1 MASKGRKTMIY
12 ALSINR
18 SALWQKPWLVLGDSI
33 SKGVAFDPL
42 KKRYQQ
48 LKNSFV
54 ERIKSDLRLD
64 VMNLSVFGATVEK
77 GLKQLDR
84 YRDRLTKGGVAL
96 LHFGGNDCNFNWAD
110 ISRDP
115 KAEHLPQIPLKNFI
129 HLYEQ
134 LIDNLQRQNYQP
146 LLLNLPPLIQ
156 DRFFATISRDL
167 DADVI
172 LNWLGG
178 TTDSIFKWHKS
189 YSDAVEQLADKKKI
203 PLIDIRSAFLQQPD
217 RETLMCDDGM
227 HPNAK
232 GHALITQ
239 IMEANS

>member
-1 MASKGRKTMIY
+1 MIY

-33 SKGVAFDPL
+33 SKGITFDPL

-64 VMNLSVFGATVEK
+64 IMNLSVFGATVEK

-84 YRDRLTKGGVAL
+84 YRDRLTRGGVAL
-96 LHFGGNDCNFNWAD
+96 LQFGGNDCNFNWAD

-115 KAEHLPQIPLKNFI
+115 KAEHLPQVPLKNFI
-129 HLYEQ
+129 HLYER
-134 LIDNLQRQNYQP
+134 LIDTLRQQNFQP

-167 DADVI
+167 DANAI

-178 TTDSIFKWHKS
+178 TTDSIFKWHKT
-189 YSDAVEQLADKKKI
+189 YSNAVEQLAGKERI
-203 PLIDIRSAFLQQPD
+203 PLIDIRGAFLQHPA

-227 HPNAK
+227 HPNAQ
-232 GHALITQ
+232 GHALISQ
-239 IMEANS
+239 ILEAN